1 MKKHSFWILQSLNF
15 DQTLGQENLSEQLN
29 PGFIQNDTDQW
40 GICDAGIKKF
50 CQTEREVSQ
59 VKQIEGVV
67 GSCQMYLSKLLN
79 VSVQIAKCICPNCK
93 ICLSE
98 CVILSIEYSESLS
111 LTAD

>member
-1 MKKHSFWILQSLNF
+1 MQSLNF

-79 VSVQIAKCICPNCK
+79 VSVQIGKCICPYWQMYLYKLQNVFVQIAKWICPNCK
-93 ICLSE
+93 M
-98 CVILSIEYSESLS
+98 
-111 LTAD
+111 